1 MLALLIPGAIGF
13 GFSLTGEGDLM
24 IAMAVFG
31 ATISYA
37 LMMASH
43 IVLRLKEPDL
53 ERPYRTPGGTYT
65 SGIAFALAI
74 IAFISTF
81 LVNVEAAAWSALF
94 YFVLIAYFGLYS
106 RHHLVAA
113 APEEEFAAIAQA
125 EAEIK

>member
-1 MLALLIPGAIGF
+1 
-13 GFSLTGEGDLM
+13 
-24 IAMAVFG
+24 
-31 ATISYA
+31 
-37 LMMASH
+37 MMASH

-53 ERPYRTPGGTYT
+53 ERPYRTPGGIYT

-81 LVNVEAAAWSALF
+81 LVNVATAAWSALF

-113 APEEEFAAIAQA
+113 APEEEFAAIARA